1 MFTGSLFGGA
11 TDVGIENANMRSQLA
26 TACCNSMILRQN
38 KIMSATDKIQIDLI
52 KLVGGDRLLR
62 LTEPES
68 GLTLEQKL
76 DPLMPVVR
84 QKERL
89 LNIFQA
95 ALAKAALPTS

>member
-1 MFTGSLFGGA
+1 MA
-11 TDVGIENANMRSQLA
+11 D
-26 TACCNSMILRQN
+26 
-38 KIMSATDKIQIDLI
+38 TDKIQIDLV

-76 DPLMPVVR
+76 DPQLPVVH

-89 LNIFQA
+89 LNVFQA
-95 ALAKAALPTS
+95 ALAKAALATG